1 MLDRTSATRLALRP
15 TSTKTASTH
24 AVSAGAALAA
34 ALLAA
39 CGGSGGGGAP
49 PVALAFAIGT
59 VSLAENS
66 GQHQFEVVLTTS
78 MGALTV
84 DATVTV
90 SDIASGGATSGG
102 DYTAF
107 APLVL
112 TFPTGS
118 VDGAAQSFTIDL
130 LDDGDVEPPERIT
143 LELSAA
149 TGEPVVSSPTRFVLE
164 IADDE
169 PKASPFLFVT
179 EDDGTLLASNQLFEL
194 PDTNMGAESAP
205 LRITVRNL
213 GPSQFQWR
221 PPVLTGTAAGEFKIE
236 LVEVDG
242 VVLPEPLPVEAS
254 LTSAPPFLRA
264 SADLAAAGAL
274 VPDADAMAAL
284 AGRRHV
290 RISGFPWPRRGA
302 VLEKEI
308 ELDLVALESP
318 FADGAQVLADGVP
331 LDLAAGHASNS
342 LFTGTVVGEPHSKVF
357 MAFSPHGSR
366 GWIDLGP
373 FAPRLHLIAEPH
385 VDPTAA
391 PCRLVFEDDLPEG
404 LRAFTR
410 PLCAR
415 SLHVPGAALVSTDSA
430 SDEPALASSPTP
442 DIAAMPIP
450 GWQPGTIRLALETDS
465 AFRDLFLTD
474 FAATTYV
481 EQLVGSVGELF
492 ERHVQQE
499 FEIVYL
505 ALYPNA
511 DPWVSPEMGGDV
523 LDLLDEFRA
532 MWAPVLGGTWPAEAE
547 LGHLL
552 SGDNLGGGVAYVDV
566 IGNDNFAFAVSAD
579 LTGAINW
586 GTFTGAPNP
595 LIWDYAVFA
604 HELGHGFGSD
614 HTHEYCPPI
623 DRCFA
628 GCEPT
633 TVCSRSTLMSYCHLC
648 PQGLMSVDPSFH
660 ALTSNEMRRLLP
672 TTIGT
677 PTVGAD
683 VELVFEVRFTPYA
696 ATGSRTAR
704 IDFAHN
710 ASNLASPFR
719 VRLEALA
726 Q

>member
-1 MLDRTSATRLALRP
+1 VAL
-15 TSTKTASTH
+15 
-24 AVSAGAALAA
+24 AGAFA
-34 ALLAA
+34 AA
-39 CGGSGGGGAP
+39 CGGSGGGGTP
-49 PVALAFAIGT
+49 PIALAFAIGA
-59 VSLAENS
+59 VDLAEDS
-66 GQHQFEVVLTTS
+66 GQHQFEVVLSTN
-78 MGALTV
+78 MGALTS

-90 SDIASGGATSGG
+90 TDIGSGGATSGS
-102 DYTAF
+102 DYAAF
-107 APLVL
+107 APVVL

-118 VDGAAQSFTIDL
+118 VDGATQSITLDL
-130 LDDGDVEPPERIT
+130 LDDSDVEAPERIT
-143 LELSAA
+143 FELSAA
-149 TGEPVVSSPTRFVLE
+149 TGEPVVSGPTRLVVE

-179 EDDGTLLASNQLFEL
+179 DEDGTLLASNQLFDL
-194 PDTNMGAESAP
+194 PDTTLGAESAP

-213 GPSQFQWR
+213 GPSEFQWR
-221 PPVLTGTAAGEFKIE
+221 PPVLAGTSAGEFQVE

-242 VVLPEPLPVEAS
+242 VVLPEPLPIEA
-254 LTSAPPFLRA
+254 LTPSATPFLRT
-264 SADLAAAGAL
+264 SADLAAPGAL

-290 RISGFPWPRRGA
+290 RIGGFPWPRRGA
-302 VLEKEI
+302 ALEKEI
-308 ELDLVALESP
+308 ELDLVAIDSP
-318 FADGAQVLADGVP
+318 FAKDAAVLVDGAP
-331 LDLAAGHASNS
+331 LDLALGHAQNT
-342 LFTGTVVGEPHSKVF
+342 LFTGQVVGEPHSKVF

-366 GWIDLGP
+366 GWIDIGP
-373 FAPRLHLIAEPH
+373 FAPRLHLVSEPH
-385 VDPTAA
+385 VDPSAA
-391 PCRLVFEDDLPEG
+391 PCRLVFDDALPEG

-415 SLHVPGAALVSTDSA
+415 SLRVPGAPLVSTDVP
-430 SDEPALASSPTP
+430 SDEPSIGASPMP
-442 DIAAMPIP
+442 DVAAMPIP
-450 GWQPGTIRLALETDS
+450 GWNPGTIRLALETDS
-465 AFRDLFLTD
+465 EFRSLFLTN

-481 EQLVGSVGELF
+481 EQLVASVGELF

-505 ALYPNA
+505 ALYAGA
-511 DPWVSPEMGGDV
+511 DPWTTPENGGDV

-532 MWAPVLGGTWPAEAE
+532 AWAPVLGGTWPAEAE

-552 SGDNLGGGVAYVDV
+552 SGDNLGGGIAYVDV
-566 IGNDNFAFAVSAD
+566 IGNEDFAFAVSAD

-604 HELGHGFGSD
+604 HELGHGFGAD

-623 DRCFA
+623 DRCYP
-628 GCEPT
+628 GCEMAT
-633 TVCSRSTLMSYCHLC
+633 TCSTSTLMSYCHLC
-648 PQGLMSVDPSFH
+648 PQGLMAVEPSFH

-672 TTIGT
+672 TSIGI

-683 VELVFEVRFTPYA
+683 VELVFEVRFTPYVA
-696 ATGSRTAR
+696 AGSRTAR
-704 IDFAHN
+704 IDFTHN

-719 VRLEALA
+719 VRLQGLA

>member
-1 MLDRTSATRLALRP
+1 MFERTIGTRIDRTHTRPSATSKQALL
-15 TSTKTASTH
+15 
-24 AVSAGAALAA
+24 AGAALTAA
-34 ALLAA
+34 VLAA
-39 CGGSGGGGAP
+39 CGGGGGGAP
-49 PVALAFAIGT
+49 PIALSFAIAA
-59 VSLAENS
+59 VDLAEDS
-66 GQHQFEVVLTTS
+66 GMHQFEVVLRTNMGPLTS
-78 MGALTV
+78 

-90 SDIASGGATSGG
+90 TDIATGGATSGD

-107 APLVL
+107 APVVL
-112 TFPTGS
+112 TFPMGS
-118 VDGAAQSFTIDL
+118 VDGATQPIAIEI
-130 LDDGDVEPPERIT
+130 LDDSDVEPPERIT

-149 TGEPVVSSPTRFVLE
+149 TGEPVVGSPTRFVIE

-179 EDDGTLLASNQLFEL
+179 EDDGTLLASNQLFDL
-194 PDTNMGAESAP
+194 PATNLGAESAP
-205 LRITVRNL
+205 MRITVRNL

-221 PPVLTGTAAGEFKIE
+221 PPVLVGAAAGEFKIE

-242 VVLPEPLPVEAS
+242 VVLPEPLPVEA
-254 LTSAPPFLRA
+254 LAPSATPFLRA
-264 SADLAAAGAL
+264 SAELAAPGAL

-284 AGRRHV
+284 AGRKHV

-308 ELDLVALESP
+308 ELDLVALDSP
-318 FADGAQVLADGVP
+318 FAKDAAVLSDGQQ
-331 LDLAAGHASNS
+331 LDLATGHAANT
-342 LFTGTVVGEPHSKVF
+342 LFTGSVVGQPHSKVF

-366 GWIDLGP
+366 GWIDIGP

-385 VDPTAA
+385 VDPSAA
-391 PCRLVFEDDLPEG
+391 PCRLVFDDELPEG

-415 SLHVPGAALVSTDSA
+415 SLHVPGAPLVSTDVA
-430 SDEPALASSPTP
+430 SDEPTLAPSPTP

-474 FAATTYV
+474 FGATTYV
-481 EQLVGSVGELF
+481 EQLVASVGELF
-492 ERHVQQE
+492 ERHVQQD
-499 FEIVYL
+499 FEIVHL
-505 ALYPNA
+505 SLYPGA

-532 MWAPVLGGTWPAEAE
+532 VWAPVLGGAWPAEAE

-566 IGNDNFAFAVSAD
+566 IGNENFAFAVSAD

-623 DRCFA
+623 DRCYP
-628 GCEPT
+628 GCEMAT
-633 TVCSRSTLMSYCHLC
+633 TCSTSTLMSYCHLC
-648 PQGLMSVDPSFH
+648 PQGLMAVEPSFH

-677 PTVGAD
+677 PTVGAG
-683 VELVFEVRFTPYA
+683 VELVFEVRFTPYET
-696 ATGSRTAR
+696 TGARTAR

-719 VRLEALA
+719 VRLEGVA

>member
-1 MLDRTSATRLALRP
+1 MFDRTSAPRLALRP
-15 TSTKTASTH
+15 SSSKAASKHTA
-24 AVSAGAALAA
+24 AAALAA
-34 ALLAA
+34 AFVAA

-49 PVALAFAIGT
+49 PVALAFAISA
-59 VSLAENS
+59 VDLAENS

-78 MGALTV
+78 TGALTS

-90 SDIASGGATSGG
+90 SDIASGGATSGS

-107 APLVL
+107 APVVL

-130 LDDGDVEPPERIT
+130 LDDSDVEPPERIT

-149 TGEPVVSSPTRFVLE
+149 TGEPVVSSPTRFVIE

-179 EDDGTLLASNQLFEL
+179 EDDGTLLASNQLFDL
-194 PDTNMGAESAP
+194 PDTNLGAESAP

-221 PPVLTGTAAGEFKIE
+221 PPVLAGVAAGEFQIE

-242 VVLPEPLPVEAS
+242 VVLPEPLPVEA
-254 LTSAPPFLRA
+254 LTPSAPPFLRA

-274 VPDADAMAAL
+274 VPDAQAMAAL

-308 ELDLVALESP
+308 ELDLVAQGSP
-318 FADGAQVLADGVP
+318 FANDATVLTDGGP
-331 LDLAAGHASNS
+331 LDLSVGHAANT

-391 PCRLVFEDDLPEG
+391 PCRLVFEDALPEG

-410 PLCAR
+410 PLCSR

-465 AFRDLFLTD
+465 SFRDLFLTD

-505 ALYPNA
+505 ALYPGA
-511 DPWVSPEMGGDV
+511 DPWTSPEMGGDV

-532 MWAPVLGGTWPAEAE
+532 VWAPVLGGTWPAEAE

-566 IGNDNFAFAVSAD
+566 VGNDDFAFAVSAD

-623 DRCFA
+623 DRCYA
-628 GCEPT
+628 GCETT
-633 TVCSRSTLMSYCHLC
+633 TVCSTSTLMSYCHLC
-648 PQGLMSVDPSFH
+648 PQGLMAVEPSFH

-719 VRLEALA
+719 VRLQALA